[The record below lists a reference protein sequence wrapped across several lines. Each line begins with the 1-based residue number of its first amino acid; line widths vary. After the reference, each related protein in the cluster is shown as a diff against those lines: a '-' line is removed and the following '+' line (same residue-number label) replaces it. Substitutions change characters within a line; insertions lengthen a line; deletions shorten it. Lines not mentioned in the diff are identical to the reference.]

1 MSTQKQNRVH
11 LCALIII
18 TLISTSSLADNR
30 LNLNGGDGTQG
41 FEFPIVRSDADIKKM
56 GLTREQF
63 NKQNPAAESQWRRA
77 WSAKGTKQDMS
88 TFQIVR
94 RNTTAPTDA
103 SKGP

>member
-1 MSTQKQNRVH
+1 MKKQIVMVAV
-11 LCALIII
+11 LV
-18 TLISTSSLADNR
+18 SLFGGQAAHADNG
-30 LNLNGGDGTQG
+30 LNLKGGDGTQG

-56 GLTREQF
+56 GLTRELY

-77 WSAKGTKQDMS
+77 WAAKGTKQDMS

>member
-1 MSTQKQNRVH
+1 MSTQKQNRAH
-11 LCALIII
+11 LFTLVTI
-18 TLISTSSLADNR
+18 TLISTSSLADSR

-56 GLTREQF
+56 GLTRERY

-77 WSAKGTKQDMS
+77 WAAKGTKQDMS

>member
-1 MSTQKQNRVH
+1 MSTQRQNRAH
-11 LCALIII
+11 LFALVIT
-18 TLISTSSLADNR
+18 TLISTSSLADSR

-41 FEFPIVRSDADIKKM
+41 FEFPMVRSDADIKKM

-77 WSAKGTKQDMS
+77 WAAQGTKRDMS
-88 TFQIVR
+88 TFQLIR

-103 SKGP
+103 PKGQ